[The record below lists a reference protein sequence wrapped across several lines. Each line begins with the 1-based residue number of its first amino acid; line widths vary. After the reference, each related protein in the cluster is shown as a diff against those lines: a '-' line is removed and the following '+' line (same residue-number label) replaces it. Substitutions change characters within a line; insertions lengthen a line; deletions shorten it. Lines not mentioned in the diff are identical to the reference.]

1 MCCYSCDKE
10 WPLEFIRPLL
20 NLDCQDFHASNMNY
34 PAIKKHM
41 LSKEDASESLKRV
54 NLSALWKVVVV
65 FVVESIVIVL
75 GLIRLSCSQQVH

>member
-1 MCCYSCDKE
+1 
-10 WPLEFIRPLL
+10 
-20 NLDCQDFHASNMNY
+20 MNY

-41 LSKEDASESLKRV
+41 LSKEDASESLKCV

>member
-1 MCCYSCDKE
+1 
-10 WPLEFIRPLL
+10 
-20 NLDCQDFHASNMNY
+20 MNY

-65 FVVESIVIVL
+65 VFVVESIVIVL